1 MYKQHSDYAIR
12 ARVGLV
18 WIVASLIIIVT
29 VAAPGSL
36 GP

>member
-12 ARVGLV
+12 AQLDLV

-29 VAAPGSL
+29 VAASGSL
-36 GP
+36 DP